1 MLNLIKQKVFLELST
16 CQVIIEYP
24 DKMLLMWLV
33 LLLVFNPG
41 LPRPESRHR
50 RQIMATQSCEGA
62 CSQNILTD
70 GGLVTRVTSSQ
81 TGLGGSVQQQ
91 QVLARGGTAG
101 GVFGPFGAFS
111 QIFG

>member
-1 MLNLIKQKVFLELST
+1 
-16 CQVIIEYP
+16 
-24 DKMLLMWLV
+24 MLLMSLALV
-33 LLLVFNPG
+33 LLVSSPC
-41 LPRPESRHR
+41 LPRPERHR
-50 RQIMATQSCEGA
+50 RQIMATQSCGGT

>member
-1 MLNLIKQKVFLELST
+1 
-16 CQVIIEYP
+16 
-24 DKMLLMWLV
+24 MLLMSLMLV
-33 LLLVFNPG
+33 LLVSTPC

-50 RQIMATQSCEGA
+50 RQIMATQSCGGS
-62 CSQNILTD
+62 CSQTILTD

-91 QVLARGGTAG
+91 QVLARGGAEG

>member
-1 MLNLIKQKVFLELST
+1 MGSIPRAVNVSSQYKIQN
-16 CQVIIEYP
+16 YP
-24 DKMLLMWLV
+24 DKMLLMSLVLV
-33 LLLVFNPG
+33 LLVSTPG